1 MTASS
6 TFNLV
11 DEPWIE
17 VLITT
22 GESQTLSIRDVFH
35 RSSEIR
41 QLAGELPTQDA
52 AVLRLLLAILYRALP
67 VSEGDEE
74 STTEVWHAW
83 WQERA
88 LPLDQV
94 DDYLDAWKHRFDL
107 LHPEHPFFQ
116 VADLQTASGRTSGIG
131 TLIADLP
138 AGHKFFTNRA
148 GADTAGLSLPEAAR
162 WLVHCQAYDTSGI
175 KSGAAGDPRVKGG
188 KGYPIG
194 TGWAGNLGLVIL
206 QGETLAETLLLNL
219 VLTTPSAD
227 DDKPWWEVEEWSAVP
242 TGSDS
247 PVGPA
252 QALTWP
258 MRRIRLHVEE
268 DRVRDALV
276 SNGDQIRVR
285 NQHRVEPMSGW
296 RRSIPQQR
304 KHKEDVVYMAR
315 THSTE
320 RSIWRGLNTLIAGDS
335 IAVGAER
342 GSEALRAGTLQW
354 LALLE
359 EYGRI
364 EPDELV
370 SLHTVGMEYGT
381 QNASVT
387 AVLSDRL
394 DIRAEVAQDR
404 ALQDAAM
411 RAVRVVE
418 QAAYLLGRLADNLA
432 RAEGRDRA
440 DDQDRR
446 RESTYQQ
453 LDHPFRRWLAELS
466 SETVGDLEPAWV
478 MLVRRE
484 AVTTAEE
491 MYAAS
496 SPSAIKGR
504 VTTDRNGRSLRLD
517 AAQAYGR
524 FRSQLDQDVPPPPTT
539 TTQQPEEGDHE

>member
-1 MTASS
+1 MTTHA
-6 TFNLV
+6 TYNLV

-17 VLITT
+17 VLTTT
-22 GESQTLSIRDVFH
+22 GEAQTLSIRDVFH

-83 WQERA
+83 WRQRE
-88 LPLDQV
+88 LPLGQI

-107 LHPEHPFFQ
+107 LDAEHPFFQ

-131 TLIADLP
+131 AIIADLP

-148 GADTAGLSLPEAAR
+148 GADTADLSLPEAAR

-175 KSGAAGDPRVKGG
+175 KSGAVGDLRVKGG

-206 QGETLAETLLLNL
+206 QRGTLTETLLLNL

-227 DDKPWWEVEEWSAVP
+227 DDRPWWEVAAWSASP

-247 PVGPA
+247 PIGPV

-258 MRRIRLHVEE
+258 MRRIRLHVEGH
-268 DRVRDALV
+268 RVRDALV

-285 NQHRVEPMSGW
+285 NQHRVEPMTGW
-296 RRSIPQQR
+296 RRSIPQQK

-315 THSTE
+315 IHSKE
-320 RSIWRGLNTLIAGDS
+320 RSIWRGLNTLLAGDP

-354 LALLE
+354 LALLQE
-359 EYGRI
+359 HGRI

-381 QNASVT
+381 QSASVDT
-387 AVLSDRL
+387 ILSDRL
-394 DIRAEVAQDR
+394 DIRAEVTRDR
-404 ALQDAAM
+404 ALQEAAV
-411 RAVRVVE
+411 RAVRAVE
-418 QAAYLLGRLADNLA
+418 EAAKLLGRLADNLV
-432 RAEGRDRA
+432 RAAGRDRA
-440 DDQDRR
+440 EDQDRR
-446 RESTYQQ
+446 REQTYQQ
-453 LDHPFRRWLAELS
+453 FDPPFRRWLAELS
-466 SETVGDLEPAWV
+466 SDNVDDHEPAWV
-478 MLVRRE
+478 TLVRRE
-484 AVTTAEE
+484 ALTTAEE

-504 VTTDRNGRSLRLD
+504 VITDRNGRSLRLD

-524 FRSQLDQDVPPPPTT
+524 FRSQLDKDVPAPQTT
-539 TTQQPEEGDHE
+539 TTPQPEESNDE